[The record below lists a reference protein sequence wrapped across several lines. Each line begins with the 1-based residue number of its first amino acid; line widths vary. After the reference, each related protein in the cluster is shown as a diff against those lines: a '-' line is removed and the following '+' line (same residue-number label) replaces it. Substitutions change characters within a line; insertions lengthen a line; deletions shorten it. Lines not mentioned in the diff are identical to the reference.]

1 MLPYKVKNH
10 KLWFWRQTIKESQPS
25 NLAQRQKAQTRKLG
39 IKSKL
44 CSLLVLDLLDITMN
58 VFCGDIVTTQLSR
71 PDAAIGVLFSI
82 LLLILLKT

>member
-10 KLWFWRQTIKESQPS
+10 KLWFWSQTIKESRPS

-44 CSLLVLDLLDITMN
+44 SRLLDFISVLDLLDITMN
-58 VFCGDIVTTQLSR
+58 VFCGDMLQYLSCM
-71 PDAAIGVLFSI
+71 AFVWLMEA
-82 LLLILLKT
+82 